1 MGLFWILNTYK
12 SALIRFWECNKQLT
26 PSFECPTRAPLPCTP
41 FGSPSPP
48 LTFSVLSFT
57 SFRLLLSFAFMSYLF
72 FLYFRFNF
80 YDLSGSPARI
90 EGVEWKGGRRT
101 KGWGCGYWRLECMCV
116 WCVRLGNCYIAW
128 LTRAVNENSLP
139 RNVTGACNNI
149 YTRTLWFCC
158 FPCIP

>member
-26 PSFECPTRAPLPCTP
+26 PSFEYPTRAPLPCTP

-90 EGVEWKGGRRT
+90 EGVEWKGGEGRRV
-101 KGWGCGYWRLECMCV
+101 GGVVIGDWSVCVYGVCV
-116 WCVRLGNCYIAW
+116 WVTVI
-128 LTRAVNENSLP
+128 LP
-139 RNVTGACNNI
+139 G
-149 YTRTLWFCC
+149 
-158 FPCIP
+158 